1 MRTEWTGVFGGI
13 HLRLRAREDG
23 ILQVTRD
30 LSGQFRENEYSPVTE
45 CPEGAWIRR
54 TETGSEAFALPGLCV
69 RVNRGTGALSF
80 EDGSGKL
87 LLRERP
93 DCPADLQPAEIRRS
107 VFSEETRITEK
118 TGADGAR
125 SSADPAATETDRTGV
140 RGRQYFCFQ
149 ENEALYGLGS
159 HEEGIGN
166 LRGHMR
172 LLYQHNLKAVV
183 PVLVSTAGWGIL
195 FDMGCGMAF
204 HDDEEGSFMEIDC
217 ADSLDWYFVYG
228 NGTWE
233 S

>member
-54 TETGSEAFALPGLCV
+54 TEASSEVFALPGLCV

-80 EDGSGKL
+80 ADGSGNL

-93 DCPADLQPAEIRRS
+93 DCPADLQAAEIRRS

-149 ENEALYGLGS
+149 ENEALLCGFCT
-159 HEEGIGN
+159 
-166 LRGHMR
+166 
-172 LLYQHNLKAVV
+172 
-183 PVLVSTAGWGIL
+183 ST
-195 FDMGCGMAF
+195 
-204 HDDEEGSFMEIDC
+204 
-217 ADSLDWYFVYG
+217 
-228 NGTWE
+228 T
-233 S
+233 